1 MNIVYEILLDSGLVL
16 VSILVLG
23 AFIYSALILFKP
35 KAALNMNGR
44 FNSWFSTEKVDDALD
59 MHIDTNELVLKNRWW
74 VGSLFLAGA
83 LFTLK
88 YLLIDF
94 NAEKFISLVINPS
107 GSAAQAFSEII
118 VISIQ
123 WLFAFTSFVGIVACS
138 LFLVNPDVF
147 LRFSHKMDTQYS
159 TEVLKENADT
169 VYTAL
174 DDWVMKNH
182 VLVGLLLF
190 LGSTY
195 LVVVLLMT
203 IV

>member
-1 MNIVYEILLDSGLVL
+1 MNVVYEILLDAGLIMVF
-16 VSILVLG
+16 IMILG
-23 AFIYSALILFKP
+23 AFCYSALILFKP
-35 KAALNMNGR
+35 KAALNINSR
-44 FNSWFSTEKVDDALD
+44 FNAWFSTEKVDDTLD
-59 MHIDTNELVLKNRWW
+59 MRVDTNELVRKNRWW

-88 YLLIDF
+88 YLLMDF
-94 NAEKFISLVINPS
+94 NAERFISLVINPS

-123 WLFAFTSFVGIVACS
+123 WLFAFTSFVGVLACS
-138 LFLVNPDVF
+138 LFLINPEAF
-147 LRFSHKMDTQYS
+147 QQFSHKMDTEYS

-169 VYTAL
+169 VYTAM

-182 VLVGLLLF
+182 VMVGLMLL

-195 LVVVLLMT
+195 LMVMLLITFM
-203 IV
+203 

>member
-1 MNIVYEILLDSGLVL
+1 MNIVYEILIDTGLIL
-16 VSILVLG
+16 VFILVLG
-23 AFIYSALILFKP
+23 AFCYSALILFKP
-35 KAALNMNGR
+35 KAALSLNGR
-44 FNSWFSTEKVDDALD
+44 FNSWFSTEKVDDTLD

-74 VGSLFLAGA
+74 VGSIFLAGA

-88 YLLIDF
+88 YLLMDF
-94 NAEKFISLVINPS
+94 DAEKFISLVINPS

-123 WLFAFTSFVGIVACS
+123 WLFAFTSFIGVMACT
-138 LFLVNPDVF
+138 LFLINPEAF
-147 LRFSHKMDTQYS
+147 QQFSNKMDTEYS

-182 VLVGLLLF
+182 ILVGLSLF

-195 LVVVLLMT
+195 LAVVLLMT
-203 IV
+203 FA

>member
-1 MNIVYEILLDSGLVL
+1 MNIVYEILLDSGLIL

>member
-1 MNIVYEILLDSGLVL
+1 MNIVYEILLDSGLIL

-147 LRFSHKMDTQYS
+147 QRFSNKMDTQYS

>member
-1 MNIVYEILLDSGLVL
+1 MNIVYEILLDTGLIL
-16 VSILVLG
+16 VFILVLG
-23 AFIYSALILFKP
+23 AFCYSALILFKP
-35 KAALNMNGR
+35 KSALNINSR
-44 FNSWFSTEKVDDALD
+44 FNAWFSTEKVDDTLD
-59 MHIDTNELVLKNRWW
+59 MRVDTNELVRKNRWW

-88 YLLIDF
+88 YLLMDF
-94 NAEKFISLVINPS
+94 NAERFISLVINPS

-123 WLFAFTSFVGIVACS
+123 WLFAFTSFVGVLACS
-138 LFLVNPDVF
+138 LFLINPEAF
-147 LRFSHKMDTQYS
+147 QQFSHKMDTEYS

-169 VYTAL
+169 VYTAM

-182 VLVGLLLF
+182 VMVGLMLL

-195 LVVVLLMT
+195 LMVMLLITFM
-203 IV
+203 

>member
-1 MNIVYEILLDSGLVL
+1 MNIVYEILLDTGLIL
-16 VSILVLG
+16 VFILVLG
-23 AFIYSALILFKP
+23 AFCYSALILFKP
-35 KAALNMNGR
+35 KSALNINSR
-44 FNSWFSTEKVDDALD
+44 FNAWFSTEKVDDTLD
-59 MHIDTNELVLKNRWW
+59 MHINTNELVLKNRWW

-88 YLLIDF
+88 YLLMDF
-94 NAEKFISLVINPS
+94 DAEKFISLVISPS

-123 WLFAFTSFVGIVACS
+123 WLFAFTSFVGILACS
-138 LFLVNPDVF
+138 LFLINPEAF
-147 LRFSHKMDTQYS
+147 QQFSHKMDTEYS

-174 DDWVMKNH
+174 DEWVMKNH
-182 VLVGLLLF
+182 VLVGLMLF

-195 LVVVLLMT
+195 LMVFMLITFL
-203 IV
+203 